1 MRIGD
6 WRCALTRIRPRL
18 ATSIPDP
25 GAGLRYPPRGR
36 RGGVESLPQ
45 PRNRVSQFLAA
56 GAVAVLLV
64 GPSPISAADES
75 PAVDLDRLLQLP
87 PPEPFIHGNPRPGGA
102 TRTQWKARF
111 SEARGDLEKA
121 RMALA
126 AAKQELEEL
135 AGDSAAWRMAVP
147 GGQPDSNANSPV
159 SFRLI
164 QEIRRQRE
172 EVAHGQR
179 RMKELEVEANLAG
192 VPEDWSQPPD
202 PNVP

>member
-1 MRIGD
+1 MK
-6 WRCALTRIRPRL
+6 
-18 ATSIPDP
+18 
-25 GAGLRYPPRGR
+25 
-36 RGGVESLPQ
+36 SLPQ
-45 PRNRVSQFLAA
+45 PRNRVSRFLAA

-87 PPEPFIHGNPRPGGA
+87 PPEPSIYGNPRPGGA

-126 AAKQELEEL
+126 AAKKELEEL
-135 AGDSAAWRMAVP
+135 AGDSAAWQMAVP

-172 EVAHGQR
+172 EVEHGQR